1 MENSEL
7 KNALISRRA
16 VIHSYPLQGD
26 IRYERVS
33 AIIYR
38 LNKNGEIVPEVE
50 LYDKCGH
57 SVMISKPKY
66 IRYAEETE

>member
-7 KNALISRRA
+7 KNALLSRRPVIHNYPLHGAVKYSYVSA
-16 VIHSYPLQGD
+16 VI
-26 IRYERVS
+26 
-33 AIIYR
+33 YR
-38 LNKNGEIVPEVE
+38 RNKNGGIDTEAE

-66 IRYAEETE
+66 IRYAEEGE